1 MRSYGALNPIDQI
14 PMPPDTVETKLLGS
28 SVAES
33 FDWAGS
39 TEGSTEFLAHIV
51 RFTGFTS
58 VGSSAGDPRGGVP
71 LAFMVNLI
79 STYVLNPTQGTSIDT
94 KTTVGSSGVNIPVYG
109 TKTFQIPQFS
119 TGYSVIT
126 DGAGWVFAEIWRK

>member
-14 PMPPDTVETKLLGS
+14 PMPPDTVETKLLAS

-39 TEGSTEFLAHIV
+39 TEGSSEFGAHIV
-51 RFTGFTS
+51 RFTGFTTPPSS
-58 VGSSAGDPRGGVP
+58 VAVP

-79 STYVLNPTQGTSIDT
+79 STHALNPAEGSSVTTGTS
-94 KTTVGSSGVNIPVYG
+94 VGSTGNNIPVYG
-109 TKTFQIPQFS
+109 TKTFQVPSWS
-119 TGYSVIT
+119 TGYSMISL
-126 DGAGWVFAEIWRK
+126 GAGYVFAEIWKK